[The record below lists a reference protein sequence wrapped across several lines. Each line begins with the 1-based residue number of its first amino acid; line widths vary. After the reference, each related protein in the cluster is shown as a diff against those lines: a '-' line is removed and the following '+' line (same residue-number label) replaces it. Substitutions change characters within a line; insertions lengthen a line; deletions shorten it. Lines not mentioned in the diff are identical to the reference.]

1 MMKNK
6 NDSTMGK
13 RWTLLPIHSGLRYF
27 ILSTV
32 VLAFILS
39 PAYAQTVEY
48 TKPALWFGVAA
59 GANVNFYRGTTQQLN
74 ADLTLPVAF
83 RHGNGA
89 GLYLAP
95 LVTFHR
101 PASKLG
107 VMLQVGYDSRKG
119 SFDQVITP
127 CNCPA
132 DLSTDLSYI
141 TIEPSLRFAPFKSGF
156 YLYAGPRFAFN
167 RDHSFTYKLGTNPDF
182 PDQEPNEVIDGDFDQ
197 INKSRVSMQVGAGF
211 DIPLSSSGK
220 QTQTVLSPF
229 VAFHP
234 YFGQQPRSSE
244 TWSLTT
250 VRIGAALK
258 FGRGSEIPAQAR
270 TEVKVI
276 SPLPVVNFTV
286 HSPANIPVERRVRET
301 FPLRNYVYFDLNS
314 TQIPDRYVLLEKN
327 QVKDFKEDQ
336 LEVFAPKHL
345 SGRSARNMTVYY
357 NVLNIVGDRLG
368 KNPSASIT
376 LVGSSEQGIDDA
388 KAMAG
393 SVKTYLVNVFA
404 INPSRIS
411 VEGRVKPKIPST
423 QPGGSQEVKLL
434 REDDRRVSIE
444 SNSPAMLM
452 EFRSGP
458 DAPLKPVEIV
468 GVQLAPIDSYIVFN
482 VPDAKKVY
490 SSWSVEVKDEKG
502 VVQNFGPYYHDKV
515 SIPGKSILGARPSGD
530 YQVTMLG
537 KTLDNRMVKKETQ
550 VHMVLWTPPTNE
562 IGMRYSVIYEFNN
575 SESIAMYEKYLTEIV
590 VPKIPTKGKVIIHG
604 YTDTIGEE
612 AHNQVLSLARANDV
626 KNILEKS
633 LAKAGR
639 TDVKIE
645 AVGFGE
651 DSNLSPFNNIYPEE
665 RAYNRTVLIDI
676 IPGE

>member
-1 MMKNK
+1 MKNR
-6 NDSTMGK
+6 NDNTMGK
-13 RWTLLPIHSGLRYF
+13 RWTLLPIHRGLRYF

-32 VLAFILS
+32 ALAFIFS
-39 PAYAQTVEY
+39 PANAQPVEY

-59 GANVNFYRGTTQQLN
+59 GANLNFYRGTTQQLN

-101 PASKLG
+101 PDSKLG

-132 DLSTDLSYI
+132 DLSTDLNYI
-141 TIEPSLRFAPFKSGF
+141 TIEPSLRLAPFKSGF

-167 RDHSFTYKLGTNPDF
+167 RDHSFTYELGTNPDF
-182 PDQEPNEVIDGDFDQ
+182 PDQEPNEVIHGDFDQ
-197 INKSRVSMQVGAGF
+197 VNKSRVSMQVGAGF
-211 DIPLSSSGK
+211 DIPLSSTGK
-220 QTQTVLSPF
+220 QTQAVLSPF

-258 FGRGSEIPAQAR
+258 FGRGSAISAPAR
-270 TEVKVI
+270 TDGKVI
-276 SPLPVVNFTV
+276 SPLPAVNFTV

-336 LEVFAPKHL
+336 LEAFAPKHL

-376 LVGSSEQGIDDA
+376 LVGSSEQGIDEA

-393 SVKTYLVNVFA
+393 SVKTYLVNIFA
-404 INPSRIS
+404 INPSRII

-482 VPDAKKVY
+482 VPDAQKVY

-515 SIPGKSILGARPSGD
+515 SLPGKSILGTRPSGD

-550 VHMVLWTPPTNE
+550 VHMVLWTPPASE
-562 IGMRYSVIYEFNN
+562 VGMRYSVIYEFNN

-590 VPKIPTKGKVIIHG
+590 IPKIPTKGKVIIHG

-612 AHNQVLSLARANDV
+612 AHNQALSLARANDV

-633 LAKAGR
+633 LARAGR

-651 DSNLSPFNNIYPEE
+651 DSNLSPFNNKYPEE

>member
-1 MMKNK
+1 
-6 NDSTMGK
+6 MGK
-13 RWTLLPIHSGLRYF
+13 RWTLLPIHRGLRYF
-27 ILSTV
+27 ILGTV
-32 VLAFILS
+32 LLAFILS
-39 PAYAQTVEY
+39 PAYAQSVEY

-59 GANVNFYRGTTQQLN
+59 GANLNFYRGTTQQLN

-89 GLYLAP
+89 GLYFAP

-101 PASKLG
+101 PDSKLG

-132 DLSTDLSYI
+132 DLSTDLNYI

-182 PDQEPNEVIDGDFDQ
+182 PDQEPNEDIHGDFDQ
-197 INKSRVSMQVGAGF
+197 VNKSRVSMQVGAGF
-211 DIPLSSSGK
+211 DIPLSSSAK
-220 QTQTVLSPF
+220 QTQAVLSPF

-244 TWSLTT
+244 PWSLTT
-250 VRIGAALK
+250 LRIGAALK
-258 FGRGSEIPAQAR
+258 FGRGSAIATPVRADA
-270 TEVKVI
+270 KVI
-276 SPLPVVNFTV
+276 NPLPVVNFTV

-336 LEVFAPKHL
+336 LEVFAPKNL

-404 INPSRIS
+404 INPSRII

-482 VPDAKKVY
+482 VPDAQKVY

-515 SIPGKSILGARPSGD
+515 SLPGKSILGTRPSGD

-550 VHMVLWTPPTNE
+550 VHMVLWTPPASE
-562 IGMRYSVIYEFNN
+562 VGLRYSVIYEFNN

-626 KNILEKS
+626 KSILEKS
-633 LAKAGR
+633 LARAGR

-645 AVGFGE
+645 ATGFGE
-651 DSNLSPFNNIYPEE
+651 DSNLSPFDNKYPEE